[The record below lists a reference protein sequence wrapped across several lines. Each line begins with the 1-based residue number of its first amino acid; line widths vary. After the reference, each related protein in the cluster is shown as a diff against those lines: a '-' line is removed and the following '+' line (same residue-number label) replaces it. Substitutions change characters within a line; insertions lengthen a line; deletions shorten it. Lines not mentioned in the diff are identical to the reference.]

1 MSKRTTSHNLN
12 ERYEMVIAILEE
24 RCSINSLIKNEG
36 ISKSALKSWIR
47 KYNANG
53 IEGLKESRGWKVY
66 SDEVK
71 TKAVEHYLNTSVGL
85 ESTCDTFN
93 ISSSSVLRKWIKLY
107 TSGKGFKSTS
117 RGSQKMN
124 TGRKTTWKERIEI
137 AQFTIANDQNYH
149 KAEAEYN
156 VSYQQVY
163 QWVRKYNNGGPEA
176 LKDRRG
182 RSLES
187 KETLTEEEE
196 LQLEVKRLKQRN
208 EYLEAENGLIKKL
221 KVIERRNRRG

>member
-1 MSKRTTSHNLN
+1 
-12 ERYEMVIAILEE
+12 
-24 RCSINSLIKNEG
+24 
-36 ISKSALKSWIR
+36 
-47 KYNANG
+47 
-53 IEGLKESRGWKVY
+53 
-66 SDEVK
+66 
-71 TKAVEHYLNTSVGL
+71 
-85 ESTCDTFN
+85 
-93 ISSSSVLRKWIKLY
+93 
-107 TSGKGFKSTS
+107 
-117 RGSQKMN
+117 MN

-137 AQFTIANDQNYH
+137 AQFTIANELNYH

-163 QWVRKYNNGGPEA
+163 QWVRKYKNGGPEA

-221 KVIERRNRRG
+221 KLIERRNRRGQDPA